1 MMKKLAA
8 ALLAAAMT
16 VSVGAVAFAAPTADD
31 ILKEKVE
38 DGIAANMKL
47 FNGEVEIRDHKAY
60 LIGDVD
66 YGTITPDMVIPGE
79 IDLTGKTSGD
89 RILTDDGKGTGNYVS
104 ADVVKP
110 GKTYYIPLSALH
122 GFSDGMNTSKK
133 PTNDMVADIITDK
146 KMAKFSYDKEE
157 GSKLIKSVKLVEND
171 FNDGLG
177 HSLAFEVKLNDF
189 LTDDEQKVAFT
200 TEIKLKDDAPFDM
213 GGTTIYLADGF
224 TFTMGFEF
232 WVNNAVE
239 TTDGEDV
246 MAGDGGAIWKPT
258 KNEEQEYT
266 WEDENNTLAT
276 LKYDSDDGQTK
287 MYYKLSTK
295 WDNAYYAENF
305 ADQDAF
311 LYDFIAGP
319 SASSTS
325 RATLS
330 LRVPF
335 VDEDGELTCAEDEIY
350 VYEMNDDGTLAD
362 VSNKFTFMEDEDS
375 DGYVLQTK
383 LRELGTYVVAGPL
396 GAADADEAASAGV
409 HTGIFL
415 DAYAG

>member
-16 VSVGAVAFAAPTADD
+16 VSVSAPAFAFDEGDANDLNTQFDDVGLNMEAELVEDD
-31 ILKEKVE
+31 IYVS
-38 DGIAANMKL
+38 
-47 FNGEVEIRDHKAY
+47 GELNLSDFV
-60 LIGDVD
+60 
-66 YGTITPDMVIPGE
+66 GTIPVANWGF
-79 IDLTGKTSGD
+79 
-89 RILTDDGKGTGNYVS
+89 LTDDGLGHGNYVA

-110 GKTYYIPLSALH
+110 GKTYYISSALLLNLADP
-122 GFSDGMNTSKK
+122 DGETA
-133 PTNDMVADIITDK
+133 PTEGEISQILKVAGKVLSDK
-146 KMAKFSYDKEE
+146 KLVKLSVDKEE
-157 GSKLIKSVKLVEND
+157 GSKLVDSMKLVEKTFGRNA
-171 FNDGLG
+171 G
-177 HSLAFEVKLNDF
+177 HLPAIEIKMNDF
-189 LTDDEQKVAFT
+189 LTDDEQKVEMNLEF
-200 TEIKLKDDAPFDM
+200 KLKDDLSAKDVIRDLGLPQD
-213 GGTTIYLADGF
+213 GDPNDIYLADGF
-224 TFTMGFEF
+224 TIAADIEF
-232 WVNNAVE
+232 WVNNEVT
-239 TTDGEDV
+239 TTDGEDA

-276 LKYDSDDGQTK
+276 LTYDSDDGQTK

-295 WDNAYYAENF
+295 WDNAYYAEHF

-325 RATLS
+325 RATLQ

-335 VDEDGELTCAEDEIY
+335 VDEDDELTCAEDEIY
-350 VYEMNDDGTLAD
+350 VYEMDEEGNLTDI
-362 VSNKFTFMEDEDS
+362 SNKFTFTEDDS
-375 DGYVLQTK
+375 NGYVLETK

-415 DAYAG
+415 DAYM

>member
-8 ALLAAAMT
+8 ALLAAAT
-16 VSVGAVAFAAPTADD
+16 IVSVSAPAFALAEAD
-31 ILKEKVE
+31 VR
-38 DGIAANMKL
+38 AALPL
-47 FNGEVEIRDHKAY
+47 FNGDIEIGTDGVIY
-60 LIGDVD
+60 LDGEMD
-66 YGTITPDMVIPGE
+66 YGTITPDMVIPGV
-79 IDLTGKTSGD
+79 IDLKNND
-89 RILTDDGKGTGNYVS
+89 PILTDDSGSKANYV
-104 ADVVKP
+104 ADDVVKP
-110 GKTYYIPLSALH
+110 GKTYYIPFASFH
-122 GFSDGMNTSKK
+122 GYADGVNTENPTTSKLLSK
-133 PTNDMVADIITDK
+133 IFTDK
-146 KMAKFSYDKEE
+146 KLSKFSYDKEE
-157 GSKLIKSVKLVEND
+157 GSKLIQSVKLVEKN
-171 FNDGLG
+171 FEKLPQGDGPLG

-200 TEIKLKDDAPFDM
+200 TELKLKDDIQF
-213 GGTTIYLADGF
+213 TTELSGQTFNICLRDGF
-224 TFTMGFEF
+224 TFNMEFEF
-232 WVNNAVE
+232 WVNNAVT
-239 TTDGEDV
+239 TTDGEDA

-383 LRELGTYVVAGPL
+383 LRELGTYVVAGPV
-396 GAADADEAASAGV
+396 GAAEEEVSSEGI

>member
-16 VSVGAVAFAAPTADD
+16 VSVGVAAFAAPN
-31 ILKEKVE
+31 ESVVR
-38 DGIAANMKL
+38 AALPL
-47 FNGEVEIRDHKAY
+47 FNGDIEIDADDVIY
-60 LIGDVD
+60 LDGEMD
-66 YGTITPDMVIPGE
+66 YGTITPDMVIPGV
-79 IDLTGKTSGD
+79 DLKD
-89 RILTDDGKGTGNYVS
+89 YDPILTDDSGSRANYV
-104 ADVVKP
+104 ADDVVKP
-110 GKTYYIPLSALH
+110 GKTYYIPFASFH
-122 GFSDGMNTSKK
+122 GFADGINTEDPDTSKLLSK
-133 PTNDMVADIITDK
+133 ISTDK
-146 KMAKFSYDKEE
+146 KLAKFSYDKEE
-157 GSKLIKSVKLVEND
+157 GSKLIQSVKLVEKN
-171 FNDGLG
+171 FEKLPQGDGPLG

-200 TEIKLKDDAPFDM
+200 TELKLKDDIQF
-213 GGTTIYLADGF
+213 TTELSGQTFNICLRDGF
-224 TFTMGFEF
+224 TFNMEFEF
-232 WVNNAVE
+232 WVNNAVT
-239 TTDGEDV
+239 TTDGEDA

-276 LKYDSDDGQTK
+276 LTYDSDDGQTK

-295 WDNAYYAENF
+295 WDNAYYAEHF

-325 RATLS
+325 RATLQ

-335 VDEDGELTCAEDEIY
+335 VDEDDELTCAEDEIY
-350 VYEMNDDGTLAD
+350 VYEMDEEGNLTDI
-362 VSNKFTFMEDEDS
+362 SNKFTFTEDDS
-375 DGYVLQTK
+375 NGYVLETK

-415 DAYAG
+415 DAYL

>member
-16 VSVGAVAFAAPTADD
+16 VSISAPAFAESSHDFVNFVAGLIGWETADIEGTND
-31 ILKEKVE
+31 VMLS
-38 DGIAANMKL
+38 
-47 FNGEVEIRDHKAY
+47 
-60 LIGDVD
+60 GDLD
-66 YGTITPDMVIPGE
+66 LGTIAIA
-79 IDLTGKTSGD
+79 DLKV
-89 RILTDDGKGTGNYVS
+89 LTDDSLGTGNYVDT
-104 ADVVKP
+104 DVVKP
-110 GKTYYIPLSALH
+110 GKTYYIASHWLDVLVQDLQSNPFIGAKIGDL
-122 GFSDGMNTSKK
+122 
-133 PTNDMVADIITDK
+133 DMKELGKVFTDK
-146 KMAKFSYDKEE
+146 KLVKFSAKKVE
-157 GSKLIKSVKLVEND
+157 GSKLVDSVKLAEKTFD
-171 FNDGLG
+171 DAEG
-177 HSLAFEVKLNDF
+177 HTVGIAVKLNDF
-189 LTDDEQKVAFT
+189 LTDDEQKIELELTF
-200 TEIKLKDDAPFDM
+200 KMKDDIDLTRFGAIKTSGDPYS
-213 GGTTIYLADGF
+213 IYLEDGSEI
-224 TFTMGFEF
+224 TFTVEF
-232 WVNNAVE
+232 WTNNAVT
-239 TTDGEDV
+239 TTDGEDA

-266 WEDENNTLAT
+266 WEDENDTLAT

-295 WDNAYYAENF
+295 WDNAYYAEHF

-325 RATLS
+325 RATLQ

-335 VDEDGELTCAEDEIY
+335 VDEDDELTCAEDEIY
-350 VYEMNDDGTLAD
+350 VYEMDEEGNLTDI
-362 VSNKFTFMEDEDS
+362 SNKFTFTEDDS
-375 DGYVLQTK
+375 NGYVLETK

-415 DAYAG
+415 DAYL

>member
-1 MMKKLAA
+1 MMEKLAA

-16 VSVGAVAFAAPTADD
+16 VSVGTVAFATPP
-31 ILKEKVE
+31 INESVVR
-38 DGIAANMKL
+38 AALPL
-47 FNGEVEIRDHKAY
+47 FNGDIEIGADGVIRLD
-60 LIGDVD
+60 GEMD
-66 YGTITPDMVIPGE
+66 YGTITPDMVIPGV
-79 IDLTGKTSGD
+79 DLKD
-89 RILTDDGKGTGNYVS
+89 YDPILTDDSGSKANYV
-104 ADVVKP
+104 ADDVVKP
-110 GKTYYIPLSALH
+110 GKTYYIPFASFH
-122 GFSDGMNTSKK
+122 GFADGINTENPDTSK
-133 PTNDMVADIITDK
+133 MLSRILTDK
-146 KMAKFSYDKEE
+146 KLAKFSYDKEE
-157 GSKLIKSVKLVEND
+157 GSKLIQSVKLVEKD
-171 FNDGLG
+171 FENLPQAKGDLG

-200 TEIKLKDDAPFDM
+200 TEIKLKDDAKFDM
-213 GGTTIYLADGF
+213 NGTTIYLADGF

-232 WVNNAVE
+232 WTNNAVT
-239 TTDGEDV
+239 TTDGEDA

-276 LKYDSDDGQTK
+276 LTYDSDDGQTK

-295 WDNAYYAENF
+295 WDNAYYAEHF

-311 LYDFIAGP
+311 LYGFIAGP

-325 RATLS
+325 RATLQ

-335 VDEDGELTCAEDEIY
+335 VDEDDELTCAEDEIY
-350 VYEMNDDGTLAD
+350 VYEMDEEGNLTDI
-362 VSNKFTFMEDEDS
+362 SNKFTFTEDDS
-375 DGYVLQTK
+375 NGYVLETK

-415 DAYAG
+415 DAYM

>member
-16 VSVGAVAFAAPTADD
+16 VSVGAVAFAAGPD
-31 ILKEKVE
+31 ESVVR
-38 DGIAANMKL
+38 AALPL
-47 FNGEVEIRDHKAY
+47 FNGDIEIGADGVIRLD
-60 LIGDVD
+60 GEMD
-66 YGTITPDMVIPGE
+66 YGTITPDMVIPGV
-79 IDLTGKTSGD
+79 DLKD
-89 RILTDDGKGTGNYVS
+89 YDPILTDDSGSKANYV
-104 ADVVKP
+104 ADDVVKP
-110 GKTYYIPLSALH
+110 GKTYYIPFASFH
-122 GFSDGMNTSKK
+122 GFADGINTENPDTSK
-133 PTNDMVADIITDK
+133 MLSRILTDK
-146 KMAKFSYDKEE
+146 KLAKFSYDKEE
-157 GSKLIKSVKLVEND
+157 GSKLIQSVKLVEKD
-171 FNDGLG
+171 FENLPQDKGDLG

-200 TEIKLKDDAPFDM
+200 TELKLKDDLQFD
-213 GGTTIYLADGF
+213 TTIDKLPLTICLRDGF
-224 TFTMGFEF
+224 TFNLEFEF
-232 WVNNAVE
+232 WVNNAVT
-239 TTDGEDV
+239 TTDGEDA

-276 LKYDSDDGQTK
+276 LTYDSDDGQTK

-295 WDNAYYAENF
+295 WDNAYYAEHF

-325 RATLS
+325 RATLQ

-335 VDEDGELTCAEDEIY
+335 VDEDDELTCAEDEIY
-350 VYEMNDDGTLAD
+350 VYEMDEEGNLTDI
-362 VSNKFTFMEDEDS
+362 SNKFTFTEDDS
-375 DGYVLQTK
+375 NGYVLETK

-415 DAYAG
+415 DAYL

>member
-16 VSVGAVAFAAPTADD
+16 VSISAPAFAASVNHPFVD
-31 ILKEKVE
+31 KVAGAIGWE
-38 DGIAANMKL
+38 AN
-47 FNGEVEIRDHKAY
+47 D
-60 LIGDVD
+60 IGDTRDVMLSGD
-66 YGTITPDMVIPGE
+66 
-79 IDLTGKTSGD
+79 IDLGTLAVADMKV
-89 RILTDDGKGTGNYVS
+89 LTDDGLGTGNYVD

-110 GKTYYIPLSALH
+110 GKTYYIASNWLGDLVDSLQEV
-122 GFSDGMNTSKK
+122 SDKFNTLDQKELAK
-133 PTNDMVADIITDK
+133 VFTDK
-146 KMAKFSYDKEE
+146 KLVKFSAKKVE
-157 GSKLIKSVKLVEND
+157 GSKLVDSVKLAEKTFD
-171 FNDGLG
+171 DAEG
-177 HSLAFEVKLNDF
+177 HTVGIAVKLNDF
-189 LTDDEQKVAFT
+189 LTDDEQKIELELTF
-200 TEIKLKDDAPFDM
+200 KMKDDIDLTRFGAIKTSGDPYS
-213 GGTTIYLADGF
+213 IYLEDGSEI
-224 TFTMGFEF
+224 TFTVEF
-232 WVNNAVE
+232 WTNNAVT
-239 TTDGEDV
+239 TTDGEDA

-295 WDNAYYAENF
+295 WDNAYYAEHF

-325 RATLS
+325 RATLQ

-335 VDEDGELTCAEDEIY
+335 VDEDDELTCAEDEIY
-350 VYEMNDDGTLAD
+350 VYEMDEEGNLTDI
-362 VSNKFTFMEDEDS
+362 SNKFTFTEDDS
-375 DGYVLQTK
+375 NGYVLETK

-415 DAYAG
+415 DAYL

>member
-16 VSVGAVAFAAPTADD
+16 VSVGVAAFAAPPMTDD
-31 ILKEKVE
+31 DLKAAVE
-38 DGIAANMKL
+38 AGIAKDMKL

-60 LIGDVD
+60 LVGDVD
-66 YGTITPDMVIPGE
+66 YGTITPDMVIKGV
-79 IDLTGKTSGD
+79 IDLTGETSGD

-110 GKTYYIPLSALH
+110 GKTYYIPFSALH
-122 GFSDGMNTSKK
+122 GFSDGMDTEKK
-133 PTNDMVADIITDK
+133 STNDMVADIITDK

-171 FNDGLG
+171 FGDGKG
-177 HSLAFEVKLNDF
+177 HMLAFEVKLNDF

-200 TEIKLKDDAPFDM
+200 TEIKLKDDAPFNM
-213 GGTTIYLADGF
+213 NGTPIYLADGF

-232 WVNNAVE
+232 WVNNAVT
-239 TTDGEDV
+239 TTDGEDA

-276 LKYDSDDGQTK
+276 LTYDSDDGQTK

-295 WDNAYYAENF
+295 WDNAYYAEHF

-325 RATLS
+325 RATLQ

-335 VDEDGELTCAEDEIY
+335 VDEDDELTCAEDEIY
-350 VYEMNDDGTLAD
+350 VYEMDEEGNLTDI
-362 VSNKFTFMEDEDS
+362 SNKFTFTEDDS
-375 DGYVLQTK
+375 NGYVLETK

-415 DAYAG
+415 DAYL

>member
-8 ALLAAAMT
+8 ALLAAAT
-16 VSVGAVAFAAPTADD
+16 IVSVSAPAFARPTVKEVADE
-31 ILKEKVE
+31 LGLEYEWVQE
-38 DGIAANMKL
+38 DQT
-47 FNGEVEIRDHKAY
+47 HY
-60 LIGDVD
+60 L
-66 YGTITPDMVIPGE
+66 
-79 IDLTGKTSGD
+79 SGD
-89 RILTDDGKGTGNYVS
+89 LDLGTLSVTDGLYTIPVMTDDSLGTGNIDD
-104 ADVVKP
+104 DVVLP
-110 GKTYYIPLSALH
+110 GKTYYVSVAGVVKLLEIEQTGTWSSLASKALRAI
-122 GFSDGMNTSKK
+122 GSDL
-133 PTNDMVADIITDK
+133 TDK
-146 KMAKFSYDKEE
+146 KLVKFSTKKEE
-157 GSKLIKSVKLVEND
+157 GSKLVDSVKLVEKTFGMNYGHLPAIEIKMND
-171 FNDGLG
+171 FY
-177 HSLAFEVKLNDF
+177 
-189 LTDDEQKVAFT
+189 TDDEQKIELNVEF
-200 TEIKLKDDAPFDM
+200 KLKDDYDFTKLLREVIPGIPGNRIIFKD
-213 GGTTIYLADGF
+213 GSTICADI
-224 TFTMGFEF
+224 EF
-232 WVNNAVE
+232 WTNNAVE

-246 MAGDGGAIWKPT
+246 MAGEGGAIWKPT

-383 LRELGTYVVAGPL
+383 LRELGTYVVAGPV
-396 GAADADEAASAGV
+396 GAAEEEVSSEGI

>member
-16 VSVGAVAFAAPTADD
+16 VSVGTVAFAAPN
-31 ILKEKVE
+31 ESQVR
-38 DGIAANMKL
+38 AALPL
-47 FNGEVEIRDHKAY
+47 FNGDIEIRADGVIR
-60 LIGDVD
+60 LDGEMD
-66 YGTITPDMVIPGE
+66 YGTITPDMVIKGV

-89 RILTDDGKGTGNYVS
+89 RILTDDSKGTGNYVS

-122 GFSDGMNTSKK
+122 GFADGINTEKLDTSK
-133 PTNDMVADIITDK
+133 MLSRVLTDK
-146 KMAKFSYDKEE
+146 KLAKFSYDKEE

-200 TEIKLKDDAPFDM
+200 TELKLKDDLQFN
-213 GGTTIYLADGF
+213 TTINNNNNKIPLTICLLDGF
-224 TFTMGFEF
+224 TFNMEFEF
-232 WVNNAVE
+232 WVNNAVT
-239 TTDGEDV
+239 TTDGEDA

-295 WDNAYYAENF
+295 WDNAYYAEHF

-325 RATLS
+325 RATLQ

-335 VDEDGELTCAEDEIY
+335 VDEDDELTCAEDEIY
-350 VYEMNDDGTLAD
+350 VYEMDEEGNLTDI
-362 VSNKFTFMEDEDS
+362 SNKFTFTEDDS
-375 DGYVLQTK
+375 NGYVLETK

-415 DAYAG
+415 DAYL